1 MGGGRGESGGVT
13 IPICQQKGVR
23 ASDLWF
29 MSVFFREVSRRC
41 FLRWRFRRMRLRGD
55 VSGFDQG
62 LWRREGGLIKVRRFF
77 MFGK

>member
-13 IPICQQKGVR
+13 IPICQKKGVC

-29 MSVFFREVSRRC
+29 MSVFFHEFSRHV
-41 FLRWRFRRMRLRGD
+41 FYDGVFRRMRLRGD